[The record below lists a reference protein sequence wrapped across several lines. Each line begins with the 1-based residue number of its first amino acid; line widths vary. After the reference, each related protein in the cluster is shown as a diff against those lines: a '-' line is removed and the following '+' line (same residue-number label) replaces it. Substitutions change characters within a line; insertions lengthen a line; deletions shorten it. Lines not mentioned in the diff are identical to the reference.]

1 MTVAAMKATAIVM
14 ATGNASLPPSRDLS
28 TTITTTTANNHRR
41 VTLRWG
47 QGAVGVVND
56 GDKVGPGGFEEED
69 TLVLTADSAP
79 ALIGD
84 DTNGGDGGITIF
96 GSAFEDAVAR
106 AGIFFSPT
114 NFISI
119 YLTCYETTFIRL
131 PSRDMNILL
140 FYLIPKQV
148 VVLFPNIVVCMR

>member
-1 MTVAAMKATAIVM
+1 MPHRRRHGICRQQ
-14 ATGNASLPPSRDLS
+14 LRQQLL
-28 TTITTTTANNHRR
+28 TTTWR

-47 QGAVGVVND
+47 QGAVGAVND
-56 GDKVGPGGFEEED
+56 GDKLGPGGFDKED
-69 TLVLTADSAP
+69 TLVLAADSAT

-84 DTNGGDGGITIF
+84 EDANGGDGGITIF

-131 PSRDMNILL
+131 PSQDMNILL

>member
-1 MTVAAMKATAIVM
+1 M
-14 ATGNASLPPSRDLS
+14 
-28 TTITTTTANNHRR
+28 
-41 VTLRWG
+41 TLRWG
-47 QGAVGVVND
+47 QGAVGAVND
-56 GDKVGPGGFEEED
+56 GDKLGPGGFDKED
-69 TLVLTADSAP
+69 TLVLAADSAT

-84 DTNGGDGGITIF
+84 EDANGGDGGITIF

-131 PSRDMNILL
+131 PSQDMNILL

>member
-1 MTVAAMKATAIVM
+1 M
-14 ATGNASLPPSRDLS
+14 
-28 TTITTTTANNHRR
+28 
-41 VTLRWG
+41 TLRWG

-56 GDKVGPGGFEEED
+56 GDKVGPGGFDEED
-69 TLVLTADSAP
+69 TLVLAADSAP

-84 DTNGGDGGITIF
+84 DANGGDGGITIF

-106 AGIFFSPT
+106 VGIFFSPT

-119 YLTCYETTFIRL
+119 YLTCYETTFIRP
-131 PSRDMNILL
+131 PSRDMNILF